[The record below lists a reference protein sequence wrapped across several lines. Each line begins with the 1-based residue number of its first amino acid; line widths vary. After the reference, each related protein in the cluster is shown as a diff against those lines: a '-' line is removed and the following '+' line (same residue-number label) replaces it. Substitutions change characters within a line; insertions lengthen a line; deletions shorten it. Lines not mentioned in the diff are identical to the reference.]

1 MEDSTH
7 NAPPRVCWGRLKDA
21 TDEMPVTIGTI
32 WVWPQKSYIRSFQ
45 HRTPGARKS
54 ARLIDL
60 DDLQRFVTC
69 KTTGGTTTPPAP
81 TSSSST
87 TT

>member
-1 MEDSTH
+1 MTTQRRSRAREIALQALYQLDL
-7 NAPPRVCWGRLKDA
+7 NPEVAP
-21 TDEMPVTIGTI
+21 
-32 WVWPQKSYIRSFQ
+32 
-45 HRTPGARKS
+45 
-54 ARLIDL
+54 